1 MAVRGLGITM
11 DDALARRSFRTTG
24 GDMMAY
30 LLVLKEILDDDDRFI
45 EIHEKALEIMHG
57 FCETVDE
64 TCVSDC
70 EIAIMII
77 AMEQSCML
85 TFLGM
90 DERMKM
96 ASELSDLG
104 FDMGTEGDD
113 AVDLQDSGD
122 DIAEAGVRDDG
133 EEAGQVRPEGDAPSR
148 DPRSPLPQG
157 PGLRDR

>member
-45 EIHEKALEIMHG
+45 EIHEKALDIMHR
-57 FCETVDE
+57 FCETIDE
-64 TCVSDC
+64 TCKSDC
-70 EIAIMII
+70 EIAIMVI

-104 FDMGTEGDD
+104 FDMTAEGDD
-113 AVDLQDSGD
+113 AV
-122 DIAEAGVRDDG
+122 G
-133 EEAGQVRPEGDAPSR
+133 E
-148 DPRSPLPQG
+148 
-157 PGLRDR
+157 

>member
-45 EIHEKALEIMHG
+45 EIHEKVLEIMHG

-85 TFLGM
+85 TFLDM

-104 FDMGTEGDD
+104 FDMTAEGDD
-113 AVDLQDSGD
+113 AIDLQDSGGD
-122 DIAEAGVRDDG
+122 LAEAGVRDDG
-133 EEAGQVRPEGDAPSR
+133 EEAGQVRP
-148 DPRSPLPQG
+148 
-157 PGLRDR
+157 

>member
-45 EIHEKALEIMHG
+45 EIHEKALDIMHK
-57 FCETVDE
+57 FCEAVDE

-104 FDMGTEGDD
+104 FDMTAEGDD
-113 AVDLQDSGD
+113 AIDLQDSGGD
-122 DIAEAGVRDDG
+122 LAEAGVRDDG
-133 EEAGQVRPEGDAPSR
+133 EEVGQVRPEGDAPSR
-148 DPRSPLPQG
+148 DPRSPLP
-157 PGLRDR
+157 

>member
-1 MAVRGLGITM
+1 MAVKGLGITM
-11 DDALARRSFRTTG
+11 DDALARRSYQTTG
-24 GDMMAY
+24 GDMMMY
-30 LLVLKEILDDDDRFI
+30 LLVLKDILDDDDRFI
-45 EIHEKALEIMHG
+45 ELYEKALDITRR
-57 FCETVDE
+57 FCEIVDE
-64 TCVSDC
+64 TCESDC
-70 EIAIMII
+70 EVAIMIL

-96 ASELSDLG
+96 ASELNDLG

-122 DIAEAGVRDDG
+122 DIGEAGVRGDG
-133 EEAGQVRPEGDAPSR
+133 AEARQVRPEGDAPAR
-148 DPRSPLPQG
+148 DTRPPLSQG